1 MVSDH
6 RPQPLPQ
13 LQAAYR
19 LQACRARRPPV
30 SVRGPEP
37 VPEPEQVPEPE
48 PVPVL
53 VPVPEGTL
61 SYRAAAAPHS

>member
-1 MVSDH
+1 M
-6 RPQPLPQ
+6 
-13 LQAAYR
+13 
-19 LQACRARRPPV
+19 